1 VAKLSYYIDKVLGRE
16 FKIAGRPPNVT
27 ATEFAR
33 ADGCFFLD
41 IHEVG
46 PEPRGPNG
54 LTWTVRLRHDME
66 QDGLESDR

>member
-1 VAKLSYYIDKVLGRE
+1 MPA
-16 FKIAGRPPNVT
+16 APPNVT

-33 ADGCFFLD
+33 ADGSFFLD

-46 PEPRGPNG
+46 PEPRGLNG

-66 QDGLESDR
+66 QDGVDSDC